1 MAFLTYLLLRS
12 LRENVGVD
20 AARVWC
26 VYFSS
31 SYSVSLCRM
40 FFAREI
46 LIAALRSLC
55 PLRVAAN
62 KALVERALAPSRH
75 APESSLRLRSKHDE
89 SGATPAVRA
98 AHERS
103 RA

>member
-1 MAFLTYLLLRS
+1 
-12 LRENVGVD
+12 
-20 AARVWC
+20 
-26 VYFSS
+26 
-31 SYSVSLCRM
+31 M

-89 SGATPAVRA
+89 SGATREPYGQHTSGA
-98 AHERS
+98 ERKWP
-103 RA
+103 R